1 MKKSIFT
8 LAIALV
14 AFTNVAM
21 ASTTAVTAV
30 KTSNVENYKGTTPLA
45 NAIIKGDVEA
55 VKKFIEYGCDVNE
68 RSNGMTPLM
77 LAARYNQAEIIKVLI
92 EKGANAKLTD
102 DKGLNAMKYAERTNA
117 TLAMEALKAAKA

>member
-14 AFTNVAM
+14 SFGNVAM
-21 ASTTAVTAV
+21 ASTTAVTGA
-30 KTSNVENYKGTTPLA
+30 KTSLVENYRGTTPLA

-55 VKKFIEYGCDVNE
+55 VKKFIDYGCDVNE

-77 LAARYNQAEIIKVLI
+77 LAARYNQADIIKLLI
-92 EKGANAKLTD
+92 ENGANVKHTD
-102 DKGLNAMKYAERTNA
+102 DKGQTAMKYAERSNA
-117 TLAMEALKAAKA
+117 TLAIEALRAAKS

>member
-14 AFTNVAM
+14 AFSNVAM
-21 ASTTAVTAV
+21 ASTTAVTAE
-30 KTSNVENYKGTTPLA
+30 KTSNVENYRGTTPLA

-55 VKKFIEYGCDVNE
+55 VKKFIDYGCDVNE

-77 LAARYNQAEIIKVLI
+77 LAARYNQAAIIKILI
-92 EKGANAKLTD
+92 ENGANIKHTD
-102 DKGLNAMKYAERTNA
+102 DKGQTAMKYAERSNA
-117 TLAMEALKAAKA
+117 TLAIEALKAAKA